1 MATTDS
7 WLRLNRSGVDPAKQL
22 ELVRALSSPEA
33 ILGAS
38 ADTLSAACPTLTP
51 RDLTKLA
58 DAATLDAA
66 PLQEQMTALGLHLVT
81 WGDDQYPRLLAQ
93 LDAAPP
99 VLFARGELTPRDE
112 LAVAIVGTRRC
123 SPYGT
128 MVAESLAGSLARRGF
143 TIISG
148 LAVGIDGAAHRG
160 ALQAGGRTIGVMACG
175 LDVDYPGEHRNL
187 KDEMSASG
195 AVLSESALGT
205 PPTRERFPARNRIIS
220 GLALGV
226 VVVEA
231 PARSG
236 ALITADL
243 ALEQGREVFAVPG
256 PVDSPLSRGAHHLI
270 KDGARL
276 VEAAEDVVD
285 GLGMLLEAVPEREP
299 KQVLTA
305 ELSGDEAAV
314 VQAMSHQP
322 RHQDEISATA
332 QLPPARVAAALMLL
346 EVKGLARR
354 FPGNTFVRL

>member
-1 MATTDS
+1 VASSDA

-22 ELVRALSSPEA
+22 ELVRALGAPEA
-33 ILGAS
+33 ILVAP
-38 ADTLSAACPTLTP
+38 AETLTAACPTLTP
-51 RDLTKLA
+51 RDFTKLA
-58 DAATLDAA
+58 TAAALDVA
-66 PLQEQMTALGLHLVT
+66 PLLEQTAALGLNLVT
-81 WGDDQYPRLLAQ
+81 WGGDPYPRLLAQ
-93 LDAAPP
+93 VDDAPP
-99 VLFARGELTPRDE
+99 VLFVRGEFAERDE

-128 MVAESLAGSLARRGF
+128 MVAENLAGALARRGF
-143 TIISG
+143 TVVSG
-148 LAVGIDGAAHRG
+148 LALGVDGAAHRG
-160 ALQAGGRTIGVMACG
+160 ALRAGGRTIGVMACG
-175 LDVDYPGEHRNL
+175 LDVDYPREHRDL
-187 KDEMSASG
+187 KEEISAAG
-195 AVLSESALGT
+195 AVISESPLGT

-256 PVDSPLSRGAHHLI
+256 SVDSPLSRGAHRLI
-270 KDGARL
+270 KDGAKL
-276 VEAAEDVVD
+276 VETAEDVVD
-285 GLGMLLEAVPEREP
+285 GLGMMLEAVPEREP
-299 KQVLTA
+299 QQVLMA

-314 VQAMSHQP
+314 VRAMSHEP
-322 RHQDEISATA
+322 RHQDEISLSAE
-332 QLPPARVAAALMLL
+332 LPPARVAAALMLL